1 MLPDK
6 FENYMKPYLY
16 VYMGFDDGGLKRKIL
31 NTLIFVVSPILYPFK
46 KIRDYRDEDVWGE
59 EVEE

>member
-1 MLPDK
+1 
-6 FENYMKPYLY
+6 
-16 VYMGFDDGGLKRKIL
+16 MGFDDGGWKRKIL
-31 NTLIFVVSPILYPFK
+31 NALIFVVSPILYPIK